1 MSFTYTG
8 NPGNVTVSNLN
19 VLTLPQDGTDQASAT
34 TVVNPFKICVDELAK
49 FGEILASTRPS
60 LSAYCVN
67 TAAGNIIMSVLPP
80 VFVYSGTKWIY
91 TSKPTTTTLTVAL
104 LEGGG
109 NFTAGSAYYAY
120 VKSTDGTPVFV
131 ISTDVPDSL
140 CLFKNSGATNPT
152 QFRYLFSFI
161 ATSATNVAPFRMINY
176 DYTFDPVETISY
188 SVTDFAPAF
197 NTPATINPKVP
208 ATAAVVKFK
217 VKLYQ
222 ISVAGPM
229 DFAIASSA
237 STDYTIV
244 YTVGGLGSPS
254 YVYVEVPSF
263 SGSSPKG
270 QISSAVGGVLNT
282 DSQIRLWTAGYRE

>member
-109 NFTAGSAYYAY
+109 NFVSGFNYYAY
-120 VKSTDGTPVFV
+120 VKSTDGTPIFV

-152 QFRYLFSFI
+152 QFRYLFSFVASG
-161 ATSATNVAPFRMINY
+161 ATTVAPFRMING
-176 DYTFDPVETISY
+176 DYTFDPALLIAY
-188 SVTDFAPAF
+188 SVIDFAPAL
-197 NTPATINPKVP
+197 NTPTTIVP
-208 ATAAVVKFK
+208 SVPSTASKIKFK
-217 VKLYQ
+217 AVLYND
-222 ISVAGPM
+222 SVVGSLN
-229 DFAIASSA
+229 FAVTSSL
-237 STDYTIV
+237 STDFTATWEV
-244 YTVGGLGSPS
+244 VTRGTPL
-254 YVYVEVPSF
+254 YVYMEIPCF
-263 SGSSPKG
+263 AGSSPKG
-270 QISSAVGGVLNT
+270 QLTAGAGVLNT
-282 DSQIRLWTAGYRE
+282 DSKIRIVTTGYRE